1 MYLIKRII
9 FLLAIV
15 FIANAYV
22 ISQHNYTCSSDTEC
36 QEEEAALYCLILC
49 QR

>member
-15 FIANAYV
+15 FLTNIFV
-22 ISQHNYTCSSDTEC
+22 SQTYSCDTDTEC
-36 QEEEAALYCLILC
+36 EAQEALKCWILC

>member
-15 FIANAYV
+15 LLTNIAV
-22 ISQHNYTCSSDTEC
+22 SQTYSCDSDAEC
-36 QEEEAALYCLILC
+36 EAEEALKCWILC
-49 QR
+49 Q